1 MKKIRVSLPPEE
13 RKEEIIN
20 AAEKLFYEKGY
31 SKVTIND
38 IIKDLGIVKGTFYY
52 HFKNKKE
59 VRDIII
65 NRYLEEEI
73 KHLNQINESELS
85 ALEKLS
91 NMIFGIINLINNE
104 DKVMHDVYSR
114 NPEILQELVTKRM
127 NHFGPLIIDLV
138 DYGIEERVFKP
149 QYYEEAIQFL
159 LINMSITIPL
169 IHYTLAF
176 WDEDKAVLRLN
187 TIIHSSELVLGAKKR
202 SLDFISDK
210 YWYMVKEVAE
220 NSK

>member
-65 NRYLEEEI
+65 NRYLEGEI
-73 KHLNQINESELS
+73 EHLNQINESELS

-127 NHFGPLIIDLV
+127 NHFGPLITDLV

-149 QYYEEAIQFL
+149 PYYEEAIQFL
-159 LINMSITIPL
+159 LINMFIIIP
-169 IHYTLAF
+169 
-176 WDEDKAVLRLN
+176 
-187 TIIHSSELVLGAKKR
+187 
-202 SLDFISDK
+202 
-210 YWYMVKEVAE
+210 
-220 NSK
+220 

>member
-1 MKKIRVSLPPEE
+1 
-13 RKEEIIN
+13 
-20 AAEKLFYEKGY
+20 
-31 SKVTIND
+31 
-38 IIKDLGIVKGTFYY
+38 
-52 HFKNKKE
+52 
-59 VRDIII
+59 
-65 NRYLEEEI
+65 
-73 KHLNQINESELS
+73 
-85 ALEKLS
+85 
-91 NMIFGIINLINNE
+91 MIFGIINLINDE
-104 DKVMHDVYSR
+104 DEVMHDVYSR

-127 NHFGPLIIDLV
+127 DHFGPLITDFV
-138 DYGIEERVFKP
+138 DYGIEEGVFKP

-169 IHYTLAF
+169 VHYTLAF

-187 TIIHSSELVLGAKKR
+187 TIIHSSELVLGAKKG